1 MAKPLGLCRTIPILK
16 KGMPLRGTGI
26 RAFEQFVYTTQ
37 SVPGAVI
44 PPETGWLGFRSWAAT
59 FPCESSAVIAGIPLR
74 RIPWTIVLCVLALV
88 ALGLSGIRRAD
99 LFNDGPDLFSKQVTW
114 GLLALP
120 ALIAALCIPY
130 RHWKP
135 VSYLMFGISLPLL
148 IVVLFMARRG
158 GARCWIPLGFF
169 DLQPSEIVKLTFI
182 LALAQYLMYRENHRR
197 LTGLVAPFLITAVPL
212 LLILIEPDLGSAML
226 FVPVLF
232 AMLFAAGARARH
244 LICVVL
250 LGMTLCPVFW
260 TRMSAEQKS
269 RVVALFTQVDGGP
282 NPNGDRWHQHQ
293 SKLVIALGGVW
304 GSETSG
310 RLLDDDAYR
319 LFAAQT
325 DFVFCM
331 VAERWGLAGGILTLA
346 IYLIL
351 YARGLMVAAATREP
365 FGRLLAVGIVA
376 LLATQTVINTGMTV
390 GLLPVVGITLP
401 LMSYGGS
408 SLLMTAIA
416 VGLLMNV
423 AMRPGYEMT
432 PDPFRFES

>member
-1 MAKPLGLCRTIPILK
+1 M
-16 KGMPLRGTGI
+16 
-26 RAFEQFVYTTQ
+26 
-37 SVPGAVI
+37 
-44 PPETGWLGFRSWAAT
+44 
-59 FPCESSAVIAGIPLR
+59 VIAGIPLR
-74 RIPWTIVLCVLALV
+74 RVPWSIVLCVIALC
-88 ALGLSGIRRAD
+88 ALGLSGILRAD
-99 LFNDGPDLFSKQVTW
+99 YFNEGPDLFSKQVTCILFAIPV
-114 GLLALP
+114 LL
-120 ALIAALCIPY
+120 AALCIPY
-130 RHWKP
+130 RFWKP
-135 VSYLMFGISLPLL
+135 ISYWMFGLSLPLL

-197 LTGLVAPFLITAVPL
+197 LTGLIAPFLITAVPL
-212 LLILIEPDLGSAML
+212 VLILIEPDLGSAML
-226 FVPVLF
+226 FIPVLF

-244 LICVVL
+244 LVCVVL
-250 LGMTLCPVFW
+250 LGASLSPLFW

-304 GSETSG
+304 GSESSG
-310 RLLDDDAYR
+310 RLLEDDAYR

-331 VAERWGLAGGILTLA
+331 VAERWGLVGGGLTLT

-351 YARGLMVAAATREP
+351 FARGLMIANATREP
-365 FGRLLAVGIVA
+365 FGRLVAVGIVA
-376 LLATQTVINTGMTV
+376 LLATQTVINTAMTV

-408 SLLMTAIA
+408 SLLMTAVA
-416 VGLLMNV
+416 LGLLINIGI
-423 AMRPGYEMT
+423 RPGYELT
-432 PDPFRFES
+432 PDPFRFKTAS